1 MLVLRKDLGRTQVAA
16 LRYSLCLFLR
26 TKGSKTYRTTGDL
39 PLTHRIEKQLG
50 KMITSFF
57 LSLFAPARE
66 RKRERESYE
75 GLRVV
80 TG

>member
-26 TKGSKTYRTTGDL
+26 TKGSQTHRTTMDL

-50 KMITSFF
+50 KKKDNTS
-57 LSLFAPARE
+57 LYS
-66 RKRERESYE
+66 KMHYE
-75 GLRVV
+75 LIMPSVHSAV
-80 TG
+80 

>member
-26 TKGSKTYRTTGDL
+26 TKGSKTERTTRDL

-50 KMITSFF
+50 KKDNTSFF
-57 LSLFAPARE
+57 NLFLLERARVMKDLE
-66 RKRERESYE
+66 
-75 GLRVV
+75 L
-80 TG
+80 